1 MPWSPMVLG
10 ATRFTHPRRRLWY
23 RWRRAAL
30 RSGDATSTSVGPRR
44 PHQWPYPVESTGN
57 HTKQYCNIL
66 LGMVAS
72 SVMAVLLWLEW
83 AGPTHVMV
91 RNRGVR

>member
-1 MPWSPMVLG
+1 
-10 ATRFTHPRRRLWY
+10 
-23 RWRRAAL
+23 
-30 RSGDATSTSVGPRR
+30 
-44 PHQWPYPVESTGN
+44 
-57 HTKQYCNIL
+57 
-66 LGMVAS
+66 MVAS